1 MPAKKIAALFYG
13 VKREPETGRPPGMLT
28 EHTVEHRV
36 VIEIVEEKKHVHT
49 YIPHNPDGGMALAII
64 TIGNIHFDDGS
75 QLPPAVVL
83 RQFAG
88 YTWRRLR

>member
-13 VKREPETGRPPGMLT
+13 VKKEKHEEWVGQLMVPTYT
-28 EHTVEHRV
+28 EVRV
-36 VIEIVEEKKHVHT
+36 VIEIEELKKNVHS
-49 YIPHNPDGGMALAII
+49 YIPYNPDGGPALAII
-64 TIGNIHFDDGS
+64 TIGNIQFDDGS